1 MTRYISLQDWTWNT
15 FSYLTSDGDIV
26 RKDALAAEV
35 ESAGGIDA
43 WLESPVWLESPGEP
57 NPLLAPKDAK
67 DFC

>member
-15 FSYLTSDGDIV
+15 FSYLTGDGDIV
-26 RKDALAAEV
+26 RKDTLTAEV

-43 WLESPVWLESPGEP
+43 WLECLVEP
-57 NPLLAPKDAK
+57 PLLAPKDAK

>member
-43 WLESPVWLESPGEP
+43 WLESPGEP